1 LYTKQALPGVGASLG
16 VDRLLAALEELKCLG
31 MAGAVAPVLIA
42 QFEAGHLGTCLGLA
56 RRLHAAGVG
65 AEVFPEAKKIGQQL
79 QHAEK
84 KGFRVVVLAGPDER
98 ARGIWKIKRLADRFE
113 MERADADVPSGVVE
127 LLAGG

>member
-1 LYTKQALPGVGASLG
+1 MNVANTVAPVDGGAPEVTISRDIVRRGLI
-16 VDRLLAALEELKCLG
+16 
-31 MAGAVAPVLIA
+31 VAPVLVA
-42 QFEAGHLGTCLGLA
+42 QFDPGHLGACLGLA

-84 KGFRVVVLAGPDER
+84 RGFRVVALAGPDER
-98 ARGIWKIKRLADRFE
+98 ARGVWKIKRLADRLE
-113 MERADADVPSGVVE
+113 VEKADAEVPAAVAE